1 MNVSEVMTRNTS
13 ACEPADSLER
23 AAAIMWDRD
32 CGAVPVVDGAGAL
45 HGIVTDRDVAMSA
58 YLKGRPLA
66 AITVGEVMSR
76 SLHCCAPTD
85 TVERALATMRQHQV
99 HRMPV
104 VDGDGRLTGMLAVAD
119 LLQATKR
126 ADTKQ
131 RQPLADAI
139 VETLTIVRKPRVE
152 APLPAPAT
160 TPGTRAASVMSDA
173 PAKAATP
180 APVATPVATATTA
193 AKAPTVTPATTASTP
208 SKTAAPAGTHPST
221 TAPATPTAGTP
232 ASSPSSKPAGPQ
244 QQPPKKK

>member
-23 AAAIMWDRD
+23 AASIMWDRD
-32 CGAVPVVDGAGAL
+32 CGAVPVVDGTGAL

-76 SLHCCAPTD
+76 ALHCCAPTD

-126 ADTKQ
+126 VDTKA

-139 VETLTIVRKPRVE
+139 VDTLATVRKPRVE
-152 APLPAPAT
+152 APLPAPTSAPT
-160 TPGTRAASVMSDA
+160 SSAASVMSSA
-173 PAKAATP
+173 PTKSTAAAPGTTTPAKAPAAAPQATAAAP
-180 APVATPVATATTA
+180 SKSAAPVAGT
-193 AKAPTVTPATTASTP
+193 TP
-208 SKTAAPAGTHPST
+208 SG
-221 TAPATPTAGTP
+221 TPTA
-232 ASSPSSKPAGPQ
+232 SSPTPGQASKPGSSP
-244 QQPPKKK
+244 QPPKKK

>member
-13 ACEPADSLER
+13 TCEPADSLER

-32 CGAVPVVDGAGAL
+32 CGAVPVVDGTGAL

-76 SLHCCAPTD
+76 AMHCCAPTD
-85 TVERALATMRQHQV
+85 TVERALTTMRQHQV

-104 VDGDGRLTGMLAVAD
+104 VDGDGRLTGILAVTD

-126 ADTKQ
+126 IDAKL

-139 VETLTIVRKPRVE
+139 VDTLAIVRKPRVE
-152 APLPAPAT
+152 APLPAPTSAPT
-160 TPGTRAASVMSDA
+160 TSAASMMSNA
-173 PAKAATP
+173 PAKSAAAATAPKAQAP
-180 APVATPVATATTA
+180 AAATTS
-193 AKAPTVTPATTASTP
+193 TPNATT
-208 SKTAAPAGTHPST
+208 
-221 TAPATPTAGTP
+221 GTP
-232 ASSPSSKPAGPQ
+232 ARSGGSTTSGSPTTGAPGTAQGSKPTSPP
-244 QQPPKKK
+244 QPPKKK

>member
-32 CGAVPVVDGAGAL
+32 CGAVPVVDGTGAL
-45 HGIVTDRDVAMSA
+45 HGIVTDRDLAMSA

-76 SLHCCAPTD
+76 AMHCCAPTD

-119 LLQATKR
+119 LLQASKR
-126 ADTKQ
+126 VDAKL

-139 VETLTIVRKPRVE
+139 VDTLATVRKPRVE
-152 APLPAPAT
+152 APLPAPTSAPNT
-160 TPGTRAASVMSDA
+160 SAASVMSNA
-173 PAKAATP
+173 TAQSKAA
-180 APVATPVATATTA
+180 APGMTAPQ
-193 AKAPTVTPATTASTP
+193 KASA
-208 SKTAAPAGTHPST
+208 AAPHATT
-221 TAPATPTAGTP
+221 TAPSKPATPGAGTP
-232 ASSPSSKPAGPQ
+232 AAGTTPSGTPTASSPAPGQGSKPGNSPQ
-244 QQPPKKK
+244 QHPKKK

>member
-32 CGAVPVVDGAGAL
+32 CGAVPVVDGTGAL

-76 SLHCCAPTD
+76 ALHCCAPTD
-85 TVERALATMRQHQV
+85 TVERALTTMRQHQV

-126 ADTKQ
+126 VDSKQ
-131 RQPLADAI
+131 RQPLTDAI
-139 VETLTIVRKPRVE
+139 VETLAVVRKPRVE
-152 APLPAPAT
+152 APLPNAASAPAT
-160 TPGTRAASVMSDA
+160 SAASVMSTS
-173 PAKAATP
+173 PAKATAPSTP
-180 APVATPVATATTA
+180 AAATATKAAPAMSSGAPAMGGA
-193 AKAPTVTPATTASTP
+193 AKAGTSTGGTPTGNP
-208 SKTAAPAGTHPST
+208 SAGSKPSGAPPAG
-221 TAPATPTAGTP
+221 
-232 ASSPSSKPAGPQ
+232 PSSKPSNAP
-244 QQPPKKK
+244 QPPKKK